1 MWAVQ
6 LVVVAAISPA
16 LTFRP
21 YVTCVGCE
29 TFLQVPLQ
37 DDQMLACVSVLAA
50 G

>member
-1 MWAVQ
+1 MWVVQ
-6 LVVVAAISPA
+6 LVVVAAISPV

-37 DDQMLACVSVLAA
+37 DHKLLGWKC
-50 G
+50 